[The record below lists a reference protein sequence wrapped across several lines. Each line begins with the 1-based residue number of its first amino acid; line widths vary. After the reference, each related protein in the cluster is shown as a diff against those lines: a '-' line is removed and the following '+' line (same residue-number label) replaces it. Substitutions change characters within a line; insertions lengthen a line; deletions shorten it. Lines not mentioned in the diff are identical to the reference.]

1 MQCPATIAVATSAD
15 IADIGIADIRQI
27 VERRNRA
34 ANVRRQ
40 QRSPF
45 LEAQFDQRSIIQ
57 RDAKRVVSGRRGLSG
72 LSGLNS
78 GAFTRACPLI
88 GVQYANR

>member
-1 MQCPATIAVATSAD
+1 MQCAATAIA
-15 IADIGIADIRQI
+15 IANAFANIRQI
-27 VERRNRA
+27 VERRDRA
-34 ANVRRQ
+34 ADVRRQ
-40 QRSPF
+40 QHSPV

-72 LSGLNS
+72 LSS